1 MPQQKETTI
10 NKNNTVNFSLIQIF
24 LRNIAFILLVLSW
37 LGILILIGL
46 TMQVYFADNIAFK
59 ELMYS
64 LLKID
69 KLTDFYFLSFSTI
82 GYLFLINEVL
92 LPIFINLKNKKKMRY
107 ILVIT
112 GIFFL
117 LLS

>member
-37 LGILILIGL
+37 LGIFNELI
-46 TMQVYFADNIAFK
+46 
-59 ELMYS
+59 YS

-82 GYLFLINEVL
+82 GYLLLINEVL